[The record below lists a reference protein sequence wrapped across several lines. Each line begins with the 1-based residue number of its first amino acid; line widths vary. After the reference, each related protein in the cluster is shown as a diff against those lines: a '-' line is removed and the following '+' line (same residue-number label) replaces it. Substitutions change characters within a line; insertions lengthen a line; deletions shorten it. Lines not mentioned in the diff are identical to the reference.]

1 MANTAGLA
9 KMTFTITEIY
19 KRSVTSNSTGKEKA
33 LSKKKKKR
41 IPEVPPV
48 QTQHCSGTL
57 FSVAQEWLALIV
69 LKLQLNCGNLR

>member
-33 LSKKKKKR
+33 LSKKKKKPR
-41 IPEVPPV
+41 STTCTNPALLWNAFLSCTGMAGTHCLEV
-48 QTQHCSGTL
+48 
-57 FSVAQEWLALIV
+57 AI
-69 LKLQLNCGNLR
+69 KLW

>member
-33 LSKKKKKR
+33 LSKKKKKKEAQKYHLYKPSIALER
-41 IPEVPPV
+41 
-48 QTQHCSGTL
+48 
-57 FSVAQEWLALIV
+57 FS
-69 LKLQLNCGNLR
+69 QLHRNGWHSLS